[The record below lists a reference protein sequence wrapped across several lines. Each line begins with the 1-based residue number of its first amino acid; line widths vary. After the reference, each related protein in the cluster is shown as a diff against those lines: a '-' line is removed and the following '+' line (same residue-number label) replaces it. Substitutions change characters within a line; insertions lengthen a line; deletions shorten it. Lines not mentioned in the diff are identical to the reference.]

1 MGLSKLTGD
10 HGDPEGRTGLK
21 ELSVEVEHVP
31 KSALDQRISIADF
44 QEDPDSHR
52 HGNLTTASS
61 HIITAIIGA
70 GVLGLPQTLA
80 WLGWIAGPIL
90 ITAFYLVTLLTSTL
104 LASVYEVKGVRHRR
118 YPDAV
123 KAILGRKGEITLAV
137 FQYLNLVLSGI
148 AYTIAAGESGR
159 AIMDLYRCHS
169 GECTNKLW
177 WMLLPFGVIQLFFS
191 QLPDLDSAWW
201 ASAIGA
207 AMSIGY
213 SVLAF
218 AMCASKADRLHG
230 TIGGFAGEDTA
241 DKVFGVFNALGTVA
255 FAYNFATVLLEIQD
269 TLRQPPKAKKTMVK
283 AINISISTS
292 FLFYIG
298 VAITGYMA
306 YGNAVPDQILTAS
319 GLGPKWTLTWANV
332 MVFIHMISAYQV
344 YSQPVFATC
353 EPALRRVFPKS
364 IGRLKPR
371 VLSIVFRSLY
381 VAGTTFISCLLPF
394 FSSVIG
400 LVGALVFW
408 PAAVFFPIAM
418 YTTVYPNIARGK
430 KAALTTLN
438 AVMLV
443 VAVVAA
449 VGAMRDIVKNSK
461 HYKIFS

>member
-1 MGLSKLTGD
+1 MVVSNIE
-10 HGDPEGRTGLK
+10 GDPEACPEGPRGLK
-21 ELSVEVEHVP
+21 ELSVEVEPVP
-31 KSALDQRISIADF
+31 KSALGQRTSITDF
-44 QEDPDSHR
+44 NVDPDNQR
-52 HGNLTTASS
+52 NGNLTTATS

-80 WLGWIAGPIL
+80 WLGWIAGPLL
-90 ITAFYLVTLLTSTL
+90 IAAFYLVTLLTSTL

-123 KAILGRKGEITLAV
+123 KAILGRRGEITLAV

-148 AYTIAAGESGR
+148 AYTIAAGQSGR
-159 AIMDLYRCHS
+159 AVMDLYRCQE

-177 WMLLPFGVIQLFFS
+177 WMLLPFGVIQLLFS

-218 AMCASKADRLHG
+218 AMCASKANNLHG
-230 TIGGFAGEDTA
+230 TVGGFAGDGTA
-241 DKVFGVFNALGTVA
+241 DKVFGVLNALGTVA
-255 FAYNFATVLLEIQD
+255 FAYNFATVLIEIQD

-283 AINISISTS
+283 AINISITTS

-306 YGNAVPDQILTAS
+306 YGNAVPDQILTAR
-319 GLGPKWTLTWANV
+319 GLGPKWTVTWANV
-332 MVFIHMISAYQV
+332 MV
-344 YSQPVFATC
+344 YSQPVFAAC
-353 EPALRRVFPKS
+353 EPLLRRLFPKT
-364 IGRLKPR
+364 IGRLRPR
-371 VLSIVFRSLY
+371 MLSIVFRSLY
-381 VAGTTFISCLLPF
+381 VVATTFISCLLPF
-394 FSSVIG
+394 FSSIIG

-408 PAAVFFPIAM
+408 PAAVFFPIVM

-438 AVMLV
+438 AIMLV
-443 VAVVAA
+443 VALVAV
-449 VGAMRDIVKNSK
+449 VGAMRNIVKNSQN
-461 HYKIFS
+461 YTIFS